1 MVDIQIQMCYIMLTM
16 IENTQIQ
23 TVRVT
28 NTDSG
33 KQVEATLDRYE
44 PNKFMDVI
52 MAGQRVR
59 LTYNPD
65 FGRVYVGN
73 AYGMELTAHSR
84 DIS

>member
-1 MVDIQIQMCYIMLTM
+1 MSMT

-23 TVRVT
+23 TVQVT

-33 KQVEATLDRYE
+33 TKVQATLDKHV

-52 MAGQRVR
+52 LANQRVR
-59 LTYNPD
+59 LTYNGD

-73 AYGMELTAHSR
+73 AYGMELTASAR
-84 DIS
+84 DISSN